1 MESVIWNKCQ
11 TPLSE
16 LGLEKYPQEV
26 QEQFWDFI
34 NNVPFIR
41 WMISPDR
48 PIISELPRDN
58 QGRAIID
65 VTHPPILE
73 GSDFFRQTAKVW
85 EETGKYTTLKPNAN
99 PNSEFGKWLLEEKR
113 RGWEGLVNP
122 DTGMWVT
129 GDHYWMLNYCPMHLI
144 VKRKDGLEM
153 RSTRHSRFWD
163 GQFLTAHYILQARQ
177 NKHHAAYLASRGKG
191 KTSMGAGM
199 LCKRFIIG
207 ESEDNKS
214 EVQCMVT
221 AADRTK
227 LIGTNQILDV
237 FIDYID
243 FCAKNTAFPSRR
255 LKSSIQELTWEMGYK
270 KSGSDVAY
278 GSKNSVSGIIS
289 GVNQDKLNGSRG
301 VLYLIEEAGIFK
313 NLVEMYNMIRPSV
326 EQGSS
331 VFGEIIGYGCVCAGT
346 KVLDEHGVLKNI
358 EDIQVGDKLLG
369 YDGDNVS
376 TEDITYVQ
384 DEAYKECV
392 RITTSKGGVL
402 ECSTDHPL
410 LTLIKKKGYK
420 YDSCGFYRA
429 EELEPGMTLLMPKTI
444 NRFGDVHEENA
455 FLLGALFGDGNYSNH
470 SCVSLSISTEEEYNF
485 YNSNYD
491 IGISKLSKGTNT
503 YAQIYFKNMHPLLQ
517 KYKMDRQSFDKKI
530 LPYNIDYW
538 DKESLCQFL
547 SGYFNA
553 DGNIQISQNKHR
565 SIKLSCKYKCIL
577 EQVSHLLHK
586 IGITAHI
593 LTESKPS
600 RILHSN
606 VNNTDYNVS
615 PSTLYVLYICTAK
628 DVITFRNNLHFLI
641 KEKQERLNTYI
652 PPLRPEGYYE
662 SLNFVFRENKKGKY
676 FIGKR
681 IKDLK
686 AVTIKK
692 IEPIGRKRIYNLTAN
707 TTHTYI
713 TNGFI
718 SSNTAGNDQSD
729 FTAFAEMIYSPN
741 GYNLYGLDNVFD
753 KEGQGRQKMTM
764 FYPAYLNYDDSCID
778 ADGNSDVTRALLNI
792 CYDRYKVKYG
802 STDVNTIT
810 KRISQYPITPQEAII
825 RSHGNVFPVT
835 ELNNRLN
842 QIDNNPNIF
851 DDVYVGELVQENDG
865 TIKFNPT
872 IDVPIRDFPTSDNK
886 VVGAIEIYEQPQKNS
901 NGKIPPERYILS
913 FDPVDSDEAKT
924 MSLGSCFVMDLWN
937 DRIVAE
943 YTGRPMF
950 ADDLYEIVRKLCLY
964 YNGKCCYENNI
975 KGCFSYFSSHNCT
988 HLLADTPE
996 YLRDKQL
1003 ISSIGYGNAAK
1014 GIRAT
1019 VPIIKFGF
1027 RLIRDWLLKPI
1038 PKVEKDAEGNEVEVK
1053 IPNLYH
1059 LRNRALIKELIQWNP
1074 VGNFDRVLSLVQ
1086 LMLYREEKI
1095 VLYQGELKRQTNTT
1109 KGMESDEYWEKN
1121 YPGRKESSKLF
1132 LKTSN
1137 TLPFLNTS
1145 FRPS

>member
-1 MESVIWNKCQ
+1 MESIVWNKCQ

-48 PIISELPRDN
+48 PMISELPRDN

-73 GSDFFRQTAKVW
+73 CSDFFRQTAKVW

-331 VFGEIIGYGCVCAGT
+331 VFGEILAYG
-346 KVLDEHGVLKNI
+346 
-358 EDIQVGDKLLG
+358 
-369 YDGDNVS
+369 
-376 TEDITYVQ
+376 
-384 DEAYKECV
+384 
-392 RITTSKGGVL
+392 
-402 ECSTDHPL
+402 
-410 LTLIKKKGYK
+410 
-420 YDSCGFYRA
+420 
-429 EELEPGMTLLMPKTI
+429 
-444 NRFGDVHEENA
+444 
-455 FLLGALFGDGNYSNH
+455 
-470 SCVSLSISTEEEYNF
+470 
-485 YNSNYD
+485 
-491 IGISKLSKGTNT
+491 
-503 YAQIYFKNMHPLLQ
+503 
-517 KYKMDRQSFDKKI
+517 
-530 LPYNIDYW
+530 
-538 DKESLCQFL
+538 
-547 SGYFNA
+547 
-553 DGNIQISQNKHR
+553 
-565 SIKLSCKYKCIL
+565 
-577 EQVSHLLHK
+577 
-586 IGITAHI
+586 
-593 LTESKPS
+593 
-600 RILHSN
+600 
-606 VNNTDYNVS
+606 
-615 PSTLYVLYICTAK
+615 
-628 DVITFRNNLHFLI
+628 
-641 KEKQERLNTYI
+641 
-652 PPLRPEGYYE
+652 
-662 SLNFVFRENKKGKY
+662 
-676 FIGKR
+676 
-681 IKDLK
+681 
-686 AVTIKK
+686 
-692 IEPIGRKRIYNLTAN
+692 
-707 TTHTYI
+707 
-713 TNGFI
+713 
-718 SSNTAGNDQSD
+718 TAGNDQSD

-802 STDVNTIT
+802 SSDINTIT

-842 QIDNNPNIF
+842 QIDNNPNTF
-851 DDVYVGELVQENDG
+851 DDVYVGELVQETDG
-865 TIKFNPT
+865 IVKFNPT
-872 IDVPIRDFPTSDNK
+872 IDLPIRDFPTSDNK
-886 VVGAIEIYEQPQKNS
+886 VVGAIEIFEQPQKNS
-901 NGKIPPERYILS
+901 DGKIPAERYILS

-950 ADDLYEIVRKLCLY
+950 ADDLYEIVRKLCIY

-975 KGCFSYFSSHNCT
+975 KGCFSYFSSHNCI
-988 HLLADTPE
+988 HFLADTPE
-996 YLRDKQL
+996 YLKDKQL

-1038 PKVEKDAEGNEVEVK
+1038 PKIEKDTEGNEVEVK

-1095 VLYQGELKRQTNTT
+1095 VLYQGELKRQTITT

>member
-1 MESVIWNKCQ
+1 MESIKWNKCQ
-11 TPLSE
+11 TS
-16 LGLEKYPQEV
+16 LEDLHLESYPNEV
-26 QEQFWDFI
+26 VENFWDFL

-41 WMISPDR
+41 WMVSPDR
-48 PIISELPRDN
+48 PMISQLPRDEY
-58 QGRAIID
+58 GKAIID

-73 GSDFFRQTAKVW
+73 GSDFFKQTAKVW

-191 KTSMGAGM
+191 KAHPYSQLVYTPDGAKQWGDIQVGDALFGDDGNLTKVTAIPFDAEEKIYTVTLSDGRQLQCTSGHLFYVKDHRKHPSMRVVDLWQIMHSDYAHKRKDGGIEYYFAIPNNKKVEFNARDVLLDPYTLGLLIGDGSLTKSSLNIVELTSNEDDIECYRKWIPYEIYCKNAKYSHGIKINNIKGILEEYGLWNTISSEKFIPKDYLFNTSEVRKSILQGIMDTDGTVNNNGVPMLTTTSKKLADDVRWLCHSLGYNSTIFTKQGKYKDTKGEHICKITYNITILTNDPIFRLQRKLDKLTDFKSAYSRSRKDWTRIVDIKYSHKEKAKCVIVDNESHCYLIGDFVVTHNTSMGAGM

-255 LKSSIQELTWEMGYK
+255 LKSSIQELAWEMGYK

-331 VFGEIIGYGCVCAGT
+331 VFGEILAYG
-346 KVLDEHGVLKNI
+346 
-358 EDIQVGDKLLG
+358 
-369 YDGDNVS
+369 
-376 TEDITYVQ
+376 
-384 DEAYKECV
+384 
-392 RITTSKGGVL
+392 
-402 ECSTDHPL
+402 
-410 LTLIKKKGYK
+410 
-420 YDSCGFYRA
+420 
-429 EELEPGMTLLMPKTI
+429 
-444 NRFGDVHEENA
+444 
-455 FLLGALFGDGNYSNH
+455 
-470 SCVSLSISTEEEYNF
+470 
-485 YNSNYD
+485 
-491 IGISKLSKGTNT
+491 
-503 YAQIYFKNMHPLLQ
+503 
-517 KYKMDRQSFDKKI
+517 
-530 LPYNIDYW
+530 
-538 DKESLCQFL
+538 
-547 SGYFNA
+547 
-553 DGNIQISQNKHR
+553 
-565 SIKLSCKYKCIL
+565 
-577 EQVSHLLHK
+577 
-586 IGITAHI
+586 
-593 LTESKPS
+593 
-600 RILHSN
+600 
-606 VNNTDYNVS
+606 
-615 PSTLYVLYICTAK
+615 
-628 DVITFRNNLHFLI
+628 
-641 KEKQERLNTYI
+641 
-652 PPLRPEGYYE
+652 
-662 SLNFVFRENKKGKY
+662 
-676 FIGKR
+676 
-681 IKDLK
+681 
-686 AVTIKK
+686 
-692 IEPIGRKRIYNLTAN
+692 
-707 TTHTYI
+707 
-713 TNGFI
+713 
-718 SSNTAGNDQSD
+718 TAGNDQSD

-842 QIDNNPNIF
+842 QIDNNPNTF

-886 VVGAIEIYEQPQKNS
+886 VAGAIEIYEQPQKNS
-901 NGKIPPERYILS
+901 DGKIPPERYILS

-1038 PKVEKDAEGNEVEVK
+1038 PKIEKDTEGNEVEVK

-1095 VLYQGELKRQTNTT
+1095 VLYQGELKRQTITT